1 MTSKKNINITKHSGE
16 PTVFDVKRLKNSL
29 ERSGAKDDLINDVV
43 KEVEKSL
50 YEGISTKE
58 IYKKAFSILRKNAR
72 PSAAR
77 YKLKKAIMELG
88 PTGYPFEKFVGEI
101 LRHQGFDIQ
110 VGVIIKGHCV
120 NHEVDVVAEK
130 DTKHFM
136 VECKF
141 HSQHNRHCNV
151 KIPLYIQS
159 RFKDIEKQWKSR
171 PGHETKFH
179 QGWIFTNT
187 RFTSD
192 AIQYGKCAGLMLIG
206 WDYPKK
212 GSLKERIDFSGLH
225 PVTCLTTLTKQEK
238 QKLLEKNMVLCKE
251 ICENHDILSTIGIKD
266 NRHHK
271 IMSEANDLCQ
281 GKIL

>member
-1 MTSKKNINITKHSGE
+1 MTLKKNINIIKHSGE
-16 PTVFDVKRLKNSL
+16 SAIFDVKRLKNSL
-29 ERSGAKDDLINDVV
+29 ERSGAKDDLINEII
-43 KEVEKSL
+43 KEVETSL

-101 LRHQGFDIQ
+101 LSHQGFETQ
-110 VGVIIKGHCV
+110 VGVIVKGHCV

-130 DTKHFM
+130 DDKHFM

-141 HSQHNRHCNV
+141 HSQHNRHCDV

-159 RFKDIEKQWKSR
+159 RFKDVEKQWKSK

-187 RFTSD
+187 RFTTD
-192 AIQYGKCAGLMLIG
+192 AIQYGNCAGLMLIG

-212 GSLKERIDFSGLH
+212 GGLKDRIDVSGLH
-225 PVTCLTTLTKQEK
+225 PVTCLTTLSKQEK
-238 QKLLEKNMVLCKE
+238 QKLLDRNKVLCMD
-251 ICENHDILSTIGIKD
+251 ICEQPDILNVIGIKD

-271 IMSEANDLCQ
+271 IMSEAHELCQ
-281 GKIL
+281 KK

>member
-1 MTSKKNINITKHSGE
+1 MTLKKNINIIKQSGE
-16 PTVFDVKRLKNSL
+16 SAVFDVKRLKNSL
-29 ERSGAKDDLINDVV
+29 ERSGAKDDLINEII
-43 KEVEKSL
+43 KEVETSL

-101 LRHQGFDIQ
+101 LSHQGFETQ

-130 DTKHFM
+130 DDKHFM

-141 HSQHNRHCNV
+141 HSQHNRHCDV

-159 RFKDIEKQWKSR
+159 RFKDVEKQWKSK
-171 PGHETKFH
+171 PGHDTKFH

-187 RFTSD
+187 RFTTD
-192 AIQYGKCAGLMLIG
+192 AIQYGNCAGLMLIG

-212 GSLKERIDFSGLH
+212 GGLKDRIDVSGLH
-225 PVTCLTTLTKQEK
+225 PVTCLTTLSKQEK
-238 QKLLEKNMVLCKE
+238 QKLLDRNKVLCMD
-251 ICENHDILSTIGIKD
+251 ICEQPDILNAIGIKD

-271 IMSEANDLCQ
+271 IMSEAHELCQ
-281 GKIL
+281 KK